1 MDASTFLRDEHGRY
15 RVKVPYRG
23 QELLGMGLYNKG
35 SAFTLAE
42 RDTFGV
48 HGLVPNVV
56 TDLDQQVERAY
67 RSVSRKTEPLE
78 RYIGLAAL
86 QDRNETLFYRVLL
99 KHVDELTPIV
109 YTPVV
114 GEACKQYSSIFR
126 RGRGMWITPDHQGR
140 IEEVLGNAPRP
151 DDVRLIVVTDNE
163 RILGL
168 GDQGAGGIGISIGK
182 LALYTM
188 AAGIHPSKT
197 LPVSLDVGTDNQSL
211 LDDPLYI
218 GYRGRRLRGQRY
230 NDLVEEFVTAVKN
243 RFPDAVLQWEDF
255 KKQNAF
261 DLLDR
266 YRGRL
271 PSFNDDI
278 QGTSAVAVAGIL
290 AACRALG
297 RSLDSQRVVIL
308 GAGASGIGIARLIR
322 DAMKRAG
329 VAEEDAV
336 RKVALLDRSGMLVD
350 GRKIDDAYKVEAA
363 WPAALAEQEGL
374 PADGSVGL
382 LDVIRA
388 LKPTV
393 LIGTSGEPNKFGEEV
408 IRTLAKHTDRPVV
421 FPLSNPTANSEA
433 KPEDVIRWSDG
444 RALVATGSPFDSV
457 SYDGRTIPV
466 SQSNN
471 VYVFPGVGL
480 GALVS
485 GATEVTDAMFAVAA
499 QALAASVPEEELAK
513 GALFPPLNQLRSVSA
528 EIAVAVAQ
536 EARRSGLGRDLDDE
550 ALRQA
555 VAVEMWE
562 PEYPELIAV

>member
-1 MDASTFLRDEHGRY
+1 MDPSVFERDERGRY
-15 RVKVPYRG
+15 RAKVPYRG
-23 QELLGMGLYNKG
+23 QELLCMGLYNKG
-35 SAFTLAE
+35 SAFTGEE
-42 RDTFGV
+42 RDAFGL

-56 TDLDQQVERAY
+56 TTIEQQVERAY
-67 RSVSRKTEPLE
+67 RSVCRKTDPLE

-99 KHVDELTPIV
+99 EHVDELTPIV

-114 GEACKQYSSIFR
+114 GEACKQYSAIFR

-140 IEEVLGNAPRP
+140 VEEVLGNAPRP

-197 LPVSLDVGTDNQSL
+197 LPISLDVGTDNAEL
-211 LDDPLYI
+211 LNDPSYI
-218 GYRGRRLRGQRY
+218 GWQGKRLRGERY
-230 NDLVEEFVTAVKN
+230 DALVEEFVTAVKK
-243 RFPDAVLQWEDF
+243 RFPHAVLQWEDF

-266 YRGRL
+266 YRERL
-271 PSFNDDI
+271 SSFNDDI

-297 RSLDSQRVVIL
+297 RSLESQRVVIL

-322 DAMKRAG
+322 DAMSRAG
-329 VAEEDAV
+329 VSDAQTQ
-336 RKVALLDRSGMLVD
+336 RAVALLDSRGMLVD
-350 GRKIDDAYKVEAA
+350 GREIDDAYKREAA
-363 WPAALAEQEGL
+363 WPAALAEKEGL
-374 PADGSVGL
+374 PANGAVGL
-382 LDVIRA
+382 IDVIRA

-393 LIGTSGEPNKFGEEV
+393 LIGTSGEPNKFDEQV
-408 IRTLAKHTDRPVV
+408 IRTLSEHTDRPVV

-444 RALVATGSPFDSV
+444 RALVATGSPFDAV
-457 SYDGRTIPV
+457 EYEGRTIPV

-480 GALVS
+480 GALVADAS
-485 GATEVTDAMFAVAA
+485 QVTDSMFAVAA
-499 QALAASVPEEELAK
+499 QALAAAVPEGDLAK
-513 GALFPPLNQLRSVSA
+513 GALFPPLSDLRPVSA
-528 EIAVAVAQ
+528 KIAVAVVQ
-536 EARRSGLGRDLDDE
+536 EARRLGIGRDLSDE
-550 ALRQA
+550 AAAEA
-555 VAVEMWE
+555 VALEMWE
-562 PEYPELIAV
+562 PEYPELVPG